1 MTFERRRGPFFMR
14 QMKQPGPVQSPRI
27 LSALCGQSRDVFV
40 TLPEGADL
48 LNGLRDAVLT
58 HGGKGAGITLL
69 GGRIDRLHYFTG
81 MPDPTG
87 RRLATYGEPTPLEGP
102 IELLSGN
109 AIIGEDAEGNPL
121 VHGHAVM
128 AEATGKVHGGHL
140 PPGDCPVGKG
150 GVRALAVL
158 HDGAVF
164 SVREDQETNYSIF
177 HPSRVAGEA

>member
-1 MTFERRRGPFFMR
+1 MR

-27 LSALCGQSRDVFV
+27 LTELCRQSRDAFIS
-40 TLPEGADL
+40 LPEGADL
-48 LNGLRDAVLT
+48 LNGLRDAVLSL
-58 HGGKGAGITLL
+58 GGKGAGITLL

-81 MPDPTG
+81 MPDPSG

-109 AIIGEDAEGNPL
+109 AIVGLDATGRPL

-128 AEATGKVHGGHL
+128 AETSGKVHGGHL
-140 PPGDCPVGKG
+140 PPGECPVGAG

-158 HDGAVF
+158 HDGAAF
-164 SVREDQETNYSIF
+164 AVRDDHETNYSIF
-177 HPSRVAGEA
+177 HPEQVTEAAE

>member
-1 MTFERRRGPFFMR
+1 MR

-27 LSALCGQSRDVFV
+27 LTELCGHSRDVLI

-48 LNGLRDAVLT
+48 LNGLRDAVLSL
-58 HGGKGAGITLL
+58 GGNGAGITLL

-81 MPDPTG
+81 MPDPSG
-87 RRLATYGEPTPLEGP
+87 RRLATYGEPTPLAGP

-109 AIIGEDAEGNPL
+109 AIVGRDAAGNPL

-128 AEATGKVHGGHL
+128 AEASGKVHGGHL
-140 PPGDCPVGKG
+140 PPGECPVGTG

-158 HDGAVF
+158 HDGALF
-164 SVREDQETNYSIF
+164 AVREDAETNYSIF
-177 HPSRVAGEA
+177 HPEQVAEAAE